1 MSKKAIIYARVSTL
15 VQDTDRQVT
24 DLQTYANG
32 NGYEVENIFTEKIS
46 GAKKNEERAALLEA
60 LDYATANG
68 CTILCSELS
77 RLGRNIDEVLKSVI
91 YCKENRINVY
101 FQKEQLSIFNADGNE
116 HPFLMIMIATL
127 STCAQIERESIRFR
141 MKSGYD
147 NYRAKGG
154 KVGRKE
160 GYRMSIETY
169 ESKYPELVADLRKK
183 IEKNLR
189 GDKYSVRYLAKEH
202 DVNEST
208 VQAITKLLKAA

>member
-15 VQDTDRQVT
+15 GQDTDRQVK
-24 DLQTYANG
+24 DLQTYATG

-46 GAKKNEERAALLEA
+46 GAKKNEDRPALLEA

-160 GYRMSIETY
+160 GYRMNIETY

-202 DVNEST
+202 NVNEST
-208 VQAITKLLKAA
+208 VQAITRLLKAA

>member
-1 MSKKAIIYARVSTL
+1 MSMKAIIYARVSTL
-15 VQDTDRQVT
+15 AQDTDRQVT
-24 DLQTYANG
+24 DLQTYAKA
-32 NGYEVENIFTEKIS
+32 NGYQVKNVFTEKIS
-46 GAKKNEERAALLEA
+46 GAKKNEERAALSNA

-154 KVGRKE
+154 KVGRKK
-160 GYRMSIETY
+160 GYRATMEDYGT
-169 ESKYPELVADLRKK
+169 KYPQLVKDLR
-183 IEKNLR
+183 
-189 GDKYSVRYLAKEH
+189 DKANGAKGSLYSVRALAERYE
-202 DVNEST
+202 VNPST
-208 VQAITKLLKAA
+208 VQTISKMLKAA